1 MARVTVEDCL
11 EHVEN
16 RFKLVLLASKRT
28 RQLVLGAEALV
39 EWENDKPT
47 VVALREIAENL
58 VNEETMQASLA
69 TPEEGEGTEFGE
81 DELAALYSEISREL
95 NQVVPDNGSKP
106 EGPPATEKPV
116 SFLFRE
122 DFSRAGEE
130 AEAPAAVED
139 AQPKPAPDAGPPA
152 GSLNSG
158 WQFLGQP
165 EKAPDADSAPP
176 PPETDS
182 SSEGEQG
189 F

>member
-1 MARVTVEDCL
+1 
-11 EHVEN
+11 
-16 RFKLVLLASKRT
+16 
-28 RQLVLGAEALV
+28 
-39 EWENDKPT
+39 
-47 VVALREIAENL
+47 
-58 VNEETMQASLA
+58 MQASLA

-95 NQVVPDNGSKP
+95 NQVVPDDGSKP
-106 EGPPATEKPV
+106 EGSPATEKPG
-116 SFLFRE
+116 SLLFRE
-122 DFSRAGEE
+122 GFSRAGEE
-130 AEAPAAVED
+130 AEAPD
-139 AQPKPAPDAGPPA
+139 ADAGPPA